1 LKRVVIKEQE
11 LRSVTVGTLAPSAA
25 ASAALATHLR
35 LSELTTLVT
44 EATEYCRSKSDRS
57 ARPLL
62 QHRPDVILIDGE
74 DIAAALTSIQVLH
87 SAIPSAWILVCTP
100 AADTETILKI
110 IRAGAREVIPM
121 PMTQESLSQA
131 LHRHIEER
139 DREQKNNSNAN
150 GKIFAIC
157 SAKRGCGATTLA
169 INLAASLSENSSR
182 HVALLDLDWPLG
194 DAAAFLNIKPQFTVA
209 DALASVGRLDSVL
222 LESYM
227 HKHDRFH
234 VLAGLEDFSG
244 SDGFD
249 PTTVSQLLEVIT
261 QTYTHAVVDLPLS
274 FSRQLFLTV
283 IGMSSAVVTV
293 VTADVLSVRRT
304 ERLLRAFESF
314 DVSDKVRLVLN
325 RSSKS
330 DEITET
336 DIEKALRQPVALKL
350 ANDYYACIEA
360 MNSGKAVLAT
370 SSKNLSRDYR
380 ELAERLLGPNQEKP
394 KGLARL
400 LPRTSLSTS

>member
-1 LKRVVIKEQE
+1 MEV
-11 LRSVTVGTLAPSAA
+11 S
-25 ASAALATHLR
+25 
-35 LSELTTLVT
+35 
-44 EATEYCRSKSDRS
+44 EYCRSKNDRGTR
-57 ARPLL
+57 AFL
-62 QHRPDVILIDGE
+62 QHRPDVVLIDAE
-74 DIAAALTSIQVLH
+74 DIAAALTTIQVLH
-87 SAIPSAWILVCTP
+87 SAIPSAWILVCTQS
-100 AADTETILKI
+100 ADTETILKV
-110 IRAGAREVIPM
+110 IRAGAREVIQM
-121 PMTQESLSQA
+121 PVTQESLSQA
-131 LHRHIEER
+131 LQRHIEER
-139 DREQKNNSNAN
+139 DRELKNNSNAN

-194 DAAAFLNIKPQFTVA
+194 DAAAFLNIKPKFTVA
-209 DALASVGRLDSVL
+209 DALSSVTRLDSVL

-227 HKHDRFH
+227 HKHDRVH
-234 VLAGLEDFSG
+234 VLAGLEDFAG

-249 PTTVSQLLEVIT
+249 PTTVSQMLEVVT
-261 QTYTHAVVDLPLS
+261 QTYTHSVVDLPLS

-293 VTADVLSVRRT
+293 VTPDVLSVRRT
-304 ERLLRAFESF
+304 ERLLRAFETF
-314 DVSDKVRLVLN
+314 NVSDKVRLVLN
-325 RSSKS
+325 RASKS

-350 ANDYYACIEA
+350 ANEYYACIEA

-380 ELAERLLGPNQEKP
+380 ELAESLLGQNQDKR

-400 LPRTSLSTS
+400 LPRTSASLS